1 MVSEPERKGVG
12 KCGGGHTAIFAY
24 VGWIGGGG
32 VGAGYKNMVVTG
44 STTTEAEGR
53 REPTQHG
60 LLSRVAEERG
70 GGWTMI
76 CTVDG
81 REGWGGGGNHVNEAT
96 F

>member
-1 MVSEPERKGVG
+1 M
-12 KCGGGHTAIFAY
+12 
-24 VGWIGGGG
+24 
-32 VGAGYKNMVVTG
+32 GAVYKNMVVTE

-53 REPTQHG
+53 REPTEHG
-60 LLSRVAEERG
+60 LLSCLAEER

-81 REGWGGGGNHVNEAT
+81 REGWGGGVGEGSKHVNEST

>member
-1 MVSEPERKGVG
+1 MQSG
-12 KCGGGHTAIFAY
+12 
-24 VGWIGGGG
+24 GGGG
-32 VGAGYKNMVVTG
+32 VGAVFKNMVVTE
-44 STTTEAEGR
+44 STTTAAEGR

-60 LLSRVAEERG
+60 LLSCLAEER

-81 REGWGGGGNHVNEAT
+81 REGCGSNHVNEST